1 MKTSGWGEVLRPGV
15 SRPGF
20 GQRLATVP
28 RRWLWLAGILLAV
41 LGAFI
46 VFRGLSYGSGRS
58 VVRVGDF
65 QASVE
70 EQRAIPT
77 WVGGVAIVAG
87 LLLVGASSVWR
98 RTPGS

>member
-1 MKTSGWGEVLRPGV
+1 MKW
-15 SRPGF
+15 
-20 GQRLATVP
+20 QM
-28 RRWLWLAGILLAV
+28 LAGIILAG

-46 VFRGLSYGSGRS
+46 VLRGLRYGSGRS

-77 WVGGVAIVAG
+77 WVGGVAIVGG
-87 LLLVGASSVWR
+87 LLLVGASSVRR
-98 RTPGS
+98 RTPSS

>member
-1 MKTSGWGEVLRPGV
+1 MKW
-15 SRPGF
+15 
-20 GQRLATVP
+20 QM
-28 RRWLWLAGILLAV
+28 LAGIILAG

-46 VFRGLSYGSGRS
+46 VLRGLSYGSGRS

-77 WVGGVAIVAG
+77 WVGGVAIVGG
-87 LLLVGASSVWR
+87 LLLVGASSVRR
-98 RTPGS
+98 RTPSS

>member
-1 MKTSGWGEVLRPGV
+1 MKW
-15 SRPGF
+15 
-20 GQRLATVP
+20 QM
-28 RRWLWLAGILLAV
+28 LAGIILAG

-46 VFRGLSYGSGRS
+46 VLRGLSYGSGRS

-87 LLLVGASSVWR
+87 LLLVGASSVRR
-98 RTPGS
+98 RTPSS

>member
-1 MKTSGWGEVLRPGV
+1 MKPQVILGIVLV
-15 SRPGF
+15 
-20 GQRLATVP
+20 A
-28 RRWLWLAGILLAV
+28 

-46 VFRGLSYGSGRS
+46 VLRGLSYGSGRS

-77 WVGGVAIVAG
+77 WVGGFAIVGG
-87 LLLVGASSVWR
+87 LLLVGASLR
-98 RTPGS
+98 RRRGAA

>member
-1 MKTSGWGEVLRPGV
+1 MKW
-15 SRPGF
+15 
-20 GQRLATVP
+20 QM
-28 RRWLWLAGILLAV
+28 LAGIILAG

-46 VFRGLSYGSGRS
+46 VLRGLSYGSGRS

-77 WVGGVAIVAG
+77 WAGGVAIVAG
-87 LLLVGASSVWR
+87 LLLVGASTVRR
-98 RTPGS
+98 RTPSS